1 MKIECLFLNLKF
13 PTALFICPNANLIA
27 KGIISCSAIF
37 GFSGIAA
44 VWYSVISPPDYQ
56 SSLGLVLFCFSLGVA
71 VMFYV
76 FLYLYGDDL

>member
-1 MKIECLFLNLKF
+1 MIQKNTSLNLSVLS
-13 PTALFICPNANLIA
+13 ALFIAPNANLIA
-27 KGIISCSAIF
+27 RGIIACSALF
-37 GFSGIAA
+37 GFSAIAA

-56 SSLGLVLFCFSLGVA
+56 SSLYLIFFCISLVAA